1 MSLKFDDVRVSVC
14 LCVCVCVC
22 LSRSDRNWT
31 CFDTSFGVL
40 RVVNMQK
47 ILFSHTFLKK
57 KHYLFCNLFWS
68 SFFYHLFCNLF
79 LYRTHHL
86 QDHPEKWP
94 KHVFQSCVCMY
105 TTPETIETFSEN
117 ARCLDNASSAEI
129 ILLIQRVCITFFRI
143 STQKA
148 LRATL
153 LRGCFLVKRGLRFW
167 DLGVFGIFPCY
178 YQRNDQNAT
187 GGPPTHLN
195 HWNRQKQAELNK
207 FFEDIE
213 LPVWL

>member
-14 LCVCVCVC
+14 LCVTLRSKLDRLRNELWSFTSSKYAKNTVFTHFSQEKT
-22 LSRSDRNWT
+22 LS
-31 CFDTSFGVL
+31 
-40 RVVNMQK
+40 
-47 ILFSHTFLKK
+47 FLQS
-57 KHYLFCNLFWS
+57 FWS

-86 QDHPEKWP
+86 QDHPEKWS

-117 ARCLDNASSAEI
+117 ARCLDDASSAEI

-153 LRGCFLVKRGLRFW
+153 LRGCFLVDCEIL
-167 DLGVFGIFPCY
+167 
-178 YQRNDQNAT
+178 
-187 GGPPTHLN
+187 
-195 HWNRQKQAELNK
+195 
-207 FFEDIE
+207 
-213 LPVWL
+213 

>member
-14 LCVCVCVC
+14 L
-22 LSRSDRNWT
+22 SRSDRNWT
-31 CFDTSFGVL
+31 GFETSYGVL

-57 KHYLFCNLFWS
+57 KHYLFCNLFD
-68 SFFYHLFCNLF
+68 HLFLPSF
-79 LYRTHHL
+79 LQSFLVSDSSSSRSSK
-86 QDHPEKWP
+86 KWP

-117 ARCLDNASSAEI
+117 ARCLDDASSAEI

-153 LRGCFLVKRGLRFW
+153 LRGCFLVVK
-167 DLGVFGIFPCY
+167 IP
-178 YQRNDQNAT
+178 
-187 GGPPTHLN
+187 
-195 HWNRQKQAELNK
+195 
-207 FFEDIE
+207 
-213 LPVWL
+213 